1 MLKRDVRSH
10 LASTLRAFVDE
21 IGAGLGHLGG
31 ARIDIVDRVP
41 AWFLAGHRKEP
52 TGGPKRAFWA
62 ASMLGRP
69 ARYRSARWPS
79 AAGERPAA
87 SGRRCSRSLTVSRP
101 VCHAPSH
108 SFAEG
113 L

>member
-1 MLKRDVRSH
+1 MRNG
-10 LASTLRAFVDE
+10 T
-21 IGAGLGHLGG
+21 
-31 ARIDIVDRVP
+31 
-41 AWFLAGHRKEP
+41 GHRKYCSM
-52 TGGPKRAFWA
+52 TTLLAASGPAATSSFKRAFWGGRL
-62 ASMLGRP
+62 LGRR
-69 ARYRSARWPS
+69 ARYRSASWPS
-79 AAGERPAA
+79 AARERPAA